1 MSNIKDQQSEDY
13 LGIILTC
20 LVRVWSLI
28 ILLVGETMGI
38 FSGLY
43 KIIVIKVFPQLINF
57 IPFLINNIKMLIGRN
72 RIKARRIL
80 VPRTKGII
88 HMICILI
95 ESLWIW
101 VIVFLIIPHWVDIIV
116 RVCRW
121 RVILITLTGVLK
133 LSELE
138 GLLDEDI
145 LDIIWQVIYFVLA
158 FIFISILVL
167 QFTWNFHFQ
176 ILYLHLVEK
185 TELWTTHNPLWF
197 LRILAVRVF
206 VIIVTHVIVLL
217 AFLRFQTKWKIA
229 H

>member
-1 MSNIKDQQSEDY
+1 MFNIKDQQSEDY
-13 LGIILTC
+13 LGIIINC
-20 LVRVWSLI
+20 LLRVWSLI
-28 ILLVGETMGI
+28 VFLVGETMGI
-38 FSGLY
+38 FSSFY

-101 VIVFLIIPHWVDIIV
+101 VIVLLIIPHWVDVIV

-121 RVILITLTGVLK
+121 RIILIALAGVLK

-138 GLLDEDI
+138 GLFDEYI
-145 LDIIWQVIYFVLA
+145 FDIIWQVIDFVLA
-158 FIFISILVL
+158 FIFIFISILVL
-167 QFTWNFHFQ
+167 QFTWYFHFQ

-185 TELWTTHNPLWF
+185 TELWTTDDPLWF
-197 LRILAVRVF
+197 LRILAIRVL
-206 VIIVTHVIVLL
+206 VIIVTHVIILFT
-217 AFLRFQTKWKIA
+217 FLRF
-229 H
+229 